1 MKKKRKKRVATKA
14 GSNCRKSGSLL
25 KKRYLKTRPTC
36 KVTFCLP
43 AKMVGDGAE
52 VALAGEFNGWNL
64 AADQMKRLRNGDHT
78 LTKELETGKEYRFRY
93 IINGVRWENDR
104 CADRYTP
111 NPYGGDDSVVTV

>member
-1 MKKKRKKRVATKA
+1 MKKKTKKSAAGKA
-14 GSNCRKSGSLL
+14 GSSSQKSGFVL
-25 KKRYLKTRPTC
+25 KKRYLKSRPTC
-36 KVTFCLP
+36 KVTFRLP
-43 AKMVGDGAE
+43 AKMVGDGDI
-52 VALAGEFNGWNL
+52 VALAGEFNGWDL